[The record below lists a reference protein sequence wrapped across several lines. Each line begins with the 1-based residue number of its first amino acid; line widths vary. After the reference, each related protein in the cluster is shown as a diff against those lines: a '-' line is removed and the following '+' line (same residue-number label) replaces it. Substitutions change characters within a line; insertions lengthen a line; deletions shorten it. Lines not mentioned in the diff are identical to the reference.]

1 LTSSFSNSDSLPVY
15 KPNVINS
22 KLAHHFRHLQ
32 NFDGVSG
39 HSKPVSNFGEVYKRN
54 MSREKEAEDSDVD
67 IDDHEFDGEIF
78 SNESSGLSENE
89 KDSNVFKKIFT
100 RNTYDRFEEDNR
112 KAFEGRVTMRPISLV
127 KLKKKDLNQSEKQMF
142 FFNLF

>member
-1 LTSSFSNSDSLPVY
+1 
-15 KPNVINS
+15 
-22 KLAHHFRHLQ
+22 
-32 NFDGVSG
+32 VSG